1 MSSLRSSVV
10 LVALVSLSCGGGAPQ
25 PDKPSTRPA
34 AAAILSHVPAGSP
47 YLLASLDPLSERV
60 RGLMWSESEYLVR
73 VRSALEAVRSTDP
86 DRRQP
91 WMRAVLAVADELRG
105 KEDGSWW
112 QYLGFAPSGRFVVYG
127 LSVWPVL
134 RIEVADPTRLRGVID
149 RALSAGGIKP
159 RQAELGGHRYWTGE
173 LPDVSFVAAVLEHEV
188 VLALLPPRALPAAL
202 PLVLGI
208 QRPPRSLATT
218 SKLSELLGRHRLLG
232 HIVGY
237 FDARNMVD
245 IATSET
251 PSELDAPFRAATGPI
266 PAGCRSDLDRLVA
279 VVPRMVFGYRKI
291 DETGFAGTAV
301 IETAPDVIGELS
313 KLRTVV
319 PEVSAASSRSLLS
332 LGVAIN
338 PDELLGWL
346 RGVTG
351 RLAAQPFTCPW
362 LAPINATGAELA
374 RELPGAIPP
383 PLQGVRGFAMVID
396 DATAQPLSIDGHL
409 IVAGERIAD
418 TLSSFVSQLPWLSGI
433 PLKPGGQPVAIPTQQ
448 LGLPIPSAHVAIAS
462 DRVVVATGA
471 TSAQRVTAHLATPAP
486 RSSPLLVISFDG
498 VRLQRLLASVGEADG
513 EVLAS
518 LGQVSFSLDV
528 ASAGLEI
535 DVWGPWTP
543 RGEPGSPARP

>member
-25 PDKPSTRPA
+25 PDKPSTRA
-34 AAAILSHVPAGSP
+34 AAAILSHVPAESP

-60 RGLMWSESEYLVR
+60 RGLMWADSEYLVR
-73 VRSALEAVRSTDP
+73 VRSALETVRSTDP
-86 DRRQP
+86 DKRQP
-91 WMRAVLAVADELRG
+91 WMRAVLAIAEELRG

-112 QYLGFAPSGRFVVYG
+112 RHLGFAPSGRFVVYG
-127 LSVWPVL
+127 LSVWPVI

-173 LPDVSFVAAVLEHEV
+173 LPDISFVAAVLEHEV
-188 VLALLPPRALPAAL
+188 VLALLPSGALQAAL

-218 SKLSELLGRHRLLG
+218 SKVAELLGRHRLLG
-232 HIVGY
+232 HIIGY
-237 FDARNMVD
+237 FDTRNMVD

-279 VVPRMVFGYRKI
+279 VMPRMVFGHRKI

-301 IETAPDVIGELS
+301 IETAPDVVGELS

-319 PEVSAASSRSLLS
+319 PEASAASSRSLMS

-346 RGVTG
+346 RSVTG
-351 RLAAQPFTCPW
+351 RLAGRPFTCPW
-362 LAPINATGAELA
+362 LAPINAAAAELA

-383 PLQGVRGFAMVID
+383 MLKGVRGFSMVVD
-396 DATAQPLSIDGHL
+396 DATAEPLRIDGHL

-418 TLSSFVSQLPWLSGI
+418 TLSSFISQLPWLAAI

-448 LGLPIPSAHVAIAS
+448 LGLPIPSAHVAITS

-471 TSAQRVTAHLATPAP
+471 ASAQRVTAHLATPAP

-498 VRLQRLLASVGEADG
+498 VRLQELLASVGEADG
-513 EVLAS
+513 DFLAS
-518 LGQVSFSLDV
+518 LGQMSFSLDV

-535 DVWGPWTP
+535 GVWGPWTP
-543 RGEPGSPARP
+543 RGEPGSPPRP